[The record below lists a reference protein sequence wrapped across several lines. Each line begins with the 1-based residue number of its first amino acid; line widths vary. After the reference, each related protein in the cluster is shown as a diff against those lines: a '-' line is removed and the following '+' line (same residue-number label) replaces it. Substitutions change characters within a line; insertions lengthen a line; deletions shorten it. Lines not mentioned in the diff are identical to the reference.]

1 MRKDFDGWNKIK
13 KRVQSSTKDAFYH
26 EREIWWCS
34 LGVNVGYEQD
44 GTGSN
49 FDRPILIIKG
59 FNSQIFF
66 AVALTGR
73 KKIGKYYFYLGKVQ
87 GREAS
92 VVLSQVRVVDT
103 KRLIRKICT
112 IDTSDFLQIKR
123 ALNRT
128 LFDEF

>member
-1 MRKDFDGWNKIK
+1 MKKDFDGWNRTK
-13 KRVQSSTKDAFYH
+13 KQIQGNNKNIFYH

-34 LGVNVGYEQD
+34 LGVNIGYEQD

-49 FDRPILIIKG
+49 YDRPMLIIKG

-73 KKIGKYYFYLGKVQ
+73 KKMGKYYFHIGKIQ

-92 VVLSQVRVVDT
+92 VLLSQVKVVDT
-103 KRLIRKICT
+103 KRLTRKICT
-112 IDTSDFLQIKR
+112 IDATVFVQIKR